1 MQTETQQKQDE
12 FSMPDFVK
20 AEVAALKMLK
30 GGDLVRGTVI
40 EKGSRLMTID
50 LDAYGVGAV
59 YHGELL
65 NARELVRGLN
75 PGDEISG
82 KVIEIDNED
91 GYIELSIAQA
101 DKQKAWET
109 VQDLKEQDAIVTV
122 KLAGFNK
129 GGMTTELKGLPAF
142 LPVSQIVKGFEGKA
156 SIADKEEIGK
166 ILEGLVGSEVEVRII
181 DANPRTNKLIISER
195 AATEE
200 SAKELAKNYAVGQ
213 VIDGVVSGVADFGA
227 FVRFT
232 DNPGLEGLIHV
243 SELGYRIVENP
254 KEVIKV
260 DDAVKAKIT
269 DIRDGK
275 ISLSLKALL
284 PDPWLHVKDHFKE
297 GQEVEGMV
305 YSFHPF
311 GAIIDLDHGVQGQV
325 HVASFGGAEEMRK
338 QIAVGKPFTFVVEA
352 VSPEER
358 KLLLRFKA

>member
-1 MQTETQQKQDE
+1 MATETQQKQDE
-12 FSMPDFVK
+12 FLTPDFVK
-20 AEVAALKMLK
+20 TEVAALKMLK

-40 EKGSRLMTID
+40 EKGSRLMTVD
-50 LDAYGVGAV
+50 LGAYGVGAV
-59 YHGELL
+59 YHGELQ

-75 PGDEISG
+75 PGDELSA

-91 GYIELSIAQA
+91 GYIELSLAQA
-101 DKQKAWET
+101 DKQKAWEI
-109 VQDLKEQDAIVTV
+109 VQDLKEQDAVLTV

-142 LPVSQIVKGFEGKA
+142 LPVSQIIQGFAGKA
-156 SIADKEEIGK
+156 PIADKEEIGK
-166 ILEGLVGSEVEVRII
+166 ILESLVGSEVEVRII
-181 DANPRTNKLIISER
+181 DANPRTNKLIVSEK

-200 SAKELAKNYAVGQ
+200 SAKELAKNYSVGQ

-284 PDPWLHVKDHFKE
+284 SDPWLHVKEYFKE
-297 GQEVEGMV
+297 GEEIEGKV

-311 GAIIDLDHGVQGQV
+311 GAIIDLDHGIQGQV
-325 HVASFGGAEEMRK
+325 HVASFGGTEEMKK
-338 QIAVGKPFTFVVEA
+338 QLTVGKMFTFVVE
-352 VSPEER
+352 SLNPEER
-358 KLLLRFKA
+358 KLLLRLKA